1 MPKAIRITETGGPD
15 VMRWED
21 VEVGE
26 PGEGQ
31 ARIRHTAVG
40 VNLIDTYH
48 RSGLYPLPLPA
59 GSGARPLESLR
70 QSAPVSRSSNPA
82 IVWPMEAVRP
92 AHTPRVA

>member
-26 PGEGQ
+26 PGKGQ

-40 VNLIDTYH
+40 VNLLDTYH
-48 RSGLYPLPLPA
+48 RSGLYPLPCRRGL
-59 GSGARPLESLR
+59 GARPPESSR
-70 QSAPVSRSSNPA
+70 RSAPA
-82 IVWPMEAVRP
+82 
-92 AHTPRVA
+92 